1 MAREAAAEAAAEAAD
16 GEAADGGAAAGGMV
30 AGSLVVCVHGCN
42 EVSQKAVSLA
52 RRHGAG
58 WLVVPCCMPNS
69 DAPLVESLK
78 LSDEQRYA
86 LLCGALAHKYGAD
99 LTTMVDR
106 RVTGRHL
113 VLAGRGGGA
122 DAPPPPP
129 PPGRLPTFRGPHV
142 AAP

>member
-1 MAREAAAEAAAEAAD
+1 MGLGHDEIAAYLSTLGATAKEIKDCAQQPKALQALAHKYGGDLTHVAQAPRIMGLGYYEIVAYLSTLGATAEEIKDCAQQ
-16 GEAADGGAAAGGMV
+16 
-30 AGSLVVCVHGCN
+30 S
-42 EVSQKAVSLA
+42 KAL
-52 RRHGAG
+52 
-58 WLVVPCCMPNS
+58 
-69 DAPLVESLK
+69 
-78 LSDEQRYA
+78 QT
-86 LLCGALAHKYGAD
+86 LAHKYGAD